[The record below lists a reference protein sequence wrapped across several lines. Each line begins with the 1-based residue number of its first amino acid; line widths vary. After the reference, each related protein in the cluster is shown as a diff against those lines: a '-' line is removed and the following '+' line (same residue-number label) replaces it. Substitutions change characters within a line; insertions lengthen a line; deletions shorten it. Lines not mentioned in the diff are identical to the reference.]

1 MPEIHFSYTFNSCL
15 LIEHLG
21 RQVFLVF
28 LEHSDEGFMKLK
40 ILAWDNRKVHLYY
53 NKRTYAVVKIKQGVD
68 RVSLEVR
75 EERE

>member
-1 MPEIHFSYTFNSCL
+1 MFTYWTFRKAGISS
-15 LIEHLG
+15 
-21 RQVFLVF
+21 FF

-40 ILAWDNRKVHLYY
+40 ILVWDDRRVHLYY

-75 EERE
+75 EEREWWVVNYFGVN

>member
-1 MPEIHFSYTFNSCL
+1 
-15 LIEHLG
+15 
-21 RQVFLVF
+21 
-28 LEHSDEGFMKLK
+28 MKLK